1 MTQKFNFIHAHDV
14 CRAVLFLMKKK
25 NKGIFSVTSQKNI
38 TLKFLIQTLIKV
50 FKLKKKNI
58 IIKNKTKIIK
68 DNSYNLDL
76 KIQKLGWKTKIN
88 LYDGLKRSF
97 VEKEIIF

>member
-1 MTQKFNFIHAHDV
+1 M
-14 CRAVLFLMKKK
+14 
-25 NKGIFSVTSQKNI
+25 TSQKNI

-58 IIKNKTKIIK
+58 IILNKSTIIK
-68 DNSYNLDL
+68 DNSYNLDH
-76 KIQKLGWKTKIN
+76 KIQKLGWNTKIN

-97 VEKEIIF
+97 VNKEIIS